1 MRIVKTPDFPLLDSP
16 GQTPLTRQDQVYRSL
31 RHAVA
36 QGLLARG
43 MQVPSTRELAARW
56 GLSRGTVEQAYERLV
71 IEGYLVRRRGA
82 GTFVA
87 VSLPE
92 HFLLPDTPC
101 RIPRTAALPAG
112 KPLPEPA
119 EQSYCGST
127 LRAGQAFAS
136 PLADPA
142 LLDRDVWRRHLIA
155 ATRSIRIGDMHQMS
169 GGGLE
174 ALREAIAAYVKSM
187 RGIDCRAE
195 DIVVTTGIRQSLS
208 IISSMLRA
216 PANVIHVED
225 PSYVLGRRV
234 FESRHLDVRPTPMD
248 GEGLRVDL
256 LAPSGVAAVYL
267 TPAHQAP
274 TGVTMSAARRAAVLE
289 WARACGALIVED
301 DYDSDYSYLKSPP
314 PALKSSDVHDQVVFC
329 GSFNKVLYSSLRI
342 GFMIPP
348 RSWRDDIVRQLNATG
363 AEPGLIEQ
371 QAMASMIASGD
382 IYSHI
387 RQSRRVYERRR
398 NIVLSALSR
407 WLDKPRLSGEHGGFR
422 FLLWLPPGLD
432 DRAVS
437 RELEGLGIAVPP
449 LSDYASLEGVG
460 PGLVIAYASVPDEV
474 LRDAAERL
482 GHYLATRLGLGS
494 AVARTQR
501 LPCV

>member
-1 MRIVKTPDFPLLDSP
+1 MRMAKTPDFPLLAAP
-16 GQTPLTRQDQVYRSL
+16 EQVALTRQDQVYRSL

-71 IEGYLVRRRGA
+71 VEGYLVRRRGA

-101 RIPRTAALPAG
+101 RIPRAAPATPAR
-112 KPLPEPA
+112 PLPEPGPLL
-119 EQSYCGST
+119 YCGSS
-127 LRAGQAFAS
+127 LHVGQAFAS

-142 LLDRDVWRRHLIA
+142 LLDMDMWRRHLIA
-155 ATRSIRIGDMHQMS
+155 ATRGIRIVDMHKMS
-169 GGGLE
+169 DGGLA
-174 ALREAIAAYVKSM
+174 ALREAIAGYVKSM
-187 RGIDCRAE
+187 RGIDCKAE

-208 IISSMLRA
+208 IVSSMLQA

-234 FESRHLDVRPTPMD
+234 FETRHLEVRPTPMD
-248 GEGLRVDL
+248 AEGLRVDCL
-256 LAPSGVAAVYL
+256 GRSGVAAVYL

-289 WARACGALIVED
+289 WARAGGALIIED

-314 PALKSSDVHDQVVFC
+314 PALKSSDTDDRVVFC

-348 RSWRDDIVRQLNATG
+348 RVWRDDIVRQLNATG

-398 NIVLSALSR
+398 NIVLHALSR
-407 WLDKPRLSGEHGGFR
+407 WLDRPRLSGEHCGFR
-422 FLLWLPPGLD
+422 FLLWLPPHLD

-437 RELEGLGIAVPP
+437 RELARQGIHAPP
-449 LSDYASLEGVG
+449 LSGYCTQQKSA
-460 PGLVIAYASVPDEV
+460 PGLVIGYASVPDEV
-474 LRDAAERL
+474 LLDASDRL
-482 GHYLATRLGLGS
+482 GRYLATLQP
-494 AVARTQR
+494 ARVERT
-501 LPCV
+501 PA